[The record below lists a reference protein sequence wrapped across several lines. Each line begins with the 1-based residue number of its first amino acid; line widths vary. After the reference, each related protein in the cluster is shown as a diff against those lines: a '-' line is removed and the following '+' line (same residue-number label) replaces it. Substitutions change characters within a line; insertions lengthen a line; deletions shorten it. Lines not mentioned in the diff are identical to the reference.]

1 LGKNDGRP
9 GRRPTLEDV
18 AARAGVSRAL
28 VSIVLRG
35 APGSRSETR
44 ERVLKAAEEIGYR
57 PDTRARL
64 LASESSRQLGVVF
77 GMAGR
82 FHAELLDGLYVAAR
96 KAGYELILSAL
107 TSSRDERTAVE
118 TLLDFRCEAVI
129 LLGPGLDGVPVL
141 AGRLPVTVI
150 GWKVADPSVDV
161 VRTSDE
167 EGMRQVVD
175 HLVDLGHSDIA
186 HVDGGPGAVAAA
198 RRRAYRAAMRR
209 HGLDRH
215 IRVIRGGDSLDAGV
229 FATRPL
235 LEGAPRASAVIGFN
249 DDIAAGVAESLM
261 SAGVQ
266 VPRDMSVVG
275 WDDNAL
281 ARLPHLN
288 LTTVRQDPIELTR
301 LAVERSV
308 ERLKGEQVTKRE
320 LVLSPNLVVRS
331 STAARQA

>member
-1 LGKNDGRP
+1 LGKNDGRS

-35 APGSRSETR
+35 APGSRPETR

-82 FHAELLDGLYVAAR
+82 FHAELLDGLYVAAQ

-107 TSSRDERTAVE
+107 TPSRDERTAME
-118 TLLDFRCEAVI
+118 TLLDFRCEAVV

-167 EGMRQVVD
+167 EGMRQAVD
-175 HLVDLGHSDIA
+175 HLVDLGHRDIA
-186 HVDGGPGAVAAA
+186 HVDGGPGAVATA

-209 HGLDRH
+209 HGLDRQ
-215 IRVIRGGDSLDAGV
+215 IRVVRGGDSLDAGV
-229 FATRPL
+229 LATRLL
-235 LEGAPRASAVIGFN
+235 LEESTHPTAVIGFN
-249 DDIAAGVAESLM
+249 DDVAAGLAESLT
-261 SAGVQ
+261 STGVR
-266 VPRDMSVVG
+266 VPRDMSVIG

-288 LTTVRQDPIELTR
+288 LTTVRQDPVELTR

-308 ERLKGEQVTKRE
+308 ERLKGDQVTKRE
-320 LVLSPNLVVRS
+320 LVLAPNLVVRS
-331 STAARQA
+331 STATRPA